1 METIYI
7 SFLWHMHQP
16 FYKNLWTG
24 EYLLPWVLLHGT
36 KDYFDMPYMIKDYEK
51 IKQNFNLVPSLLLQL
66 RDYEAGEVDDIYLKI
81 LKKPAEELT
90 SDDKY
95 FILMNFF
102 NANWE
107 NMIKPFPRFY
117 ELLRKRGF
125 YYSKE
130 HIGYIQRYFSVQDF
144 RDIQILFFLSWIDP
158 LFFSMYE
165 ELQRLK
171 AKGRFF
177 TEEDKERLIKIQH
190 EILKG
195 IIPIYK
201 ELAEKDKIELS
212 TSPFYHPI
220 IPLLID
226 NRIARVALP
235 DLNLPEKPF
244 SYPEDAIAQIEKALA
259 YFHDIFGFLPE
270 GMWPPEGSVS
280 NDALKIYMKN
290 NINWVVT
297 DEDILFKSLNIEE
310 RKIGDSALSSYEYL
324 CKPYIFE
331 SDGKKI
337 HMIFREKMLSDLIS
351 FHYSRMHP
359 KDAAED
365 LIKRILLIRGQVK
378 NKIRRPILNIT
389 MDGENA
395 WENYTNDG
403 WDFFKF
409 LYDMI
414 EKEERIRPVTIS
426 EYLKE
431 ADNFGHIFNC
441 FAGSW
446 INHNFYIWIGHIE
459 DNTAWSLLTETREVL
474 EREDPEKKNKNAWE
488 SIYIAEGS
496 DWNWWYGD
504 DHASENDEIFDL
516 LFRENLSNV
525 YRFLEKEPPAKLSIP
540 VIIEEREVKPQKE
553 PVNFIKPIID
563 GKSTNYFEWMGS
575 GYLEN
580 KSHGV
585 SIHESIN
592 LIKGFYFGFDERFFY
607 LRADLD
613 KIYLNNEKDIT
624 FDIQITACDRTFNIS
639 YSIKDN
645 LVNAD
650 IPVTIAYG
658 DILEAALEVASL
670 GVNAKDKIFL
680 WLTLKIREMRVD
692 RIPSRG
698 YLSITVPSKD
708 FEMEMWYV

>member
-1 METIYI
+1 MDTIYL

-36 KDYFDMPYMIKDYEK
+36 KDYYDMPYVIKDYEK
-51 IKQNFNLVPSLLLQL
+51 IRQNFNLVPSLLLQL
-66 RDYEAGEVDDIYLKI
+66 KDYVKDDVDDIYLKI
-81 LKKPAEELT
+81 LKKPADEL
-90 SDDKY
+90 SGDDKS

-102 NANWE
+102 NANWQ
-107 NMIKPFPRFY
+107 NMIKPFPRYY
-117 ELLRKRGF
+117 ELLKRRGF

-130 HIGYIQRYFSVQDF
+130 HLDDIIRYFTIQDM
-144 RDIQILFFLSWIDP
+144 RDIQVLFFLSWIDP
-158 LFFSMYE
+158 VFYNIFD

-171 AKGRFF
+171 SKGRFF
-177 TEEDKERLIKIQH
+177 TEEDKEVIIKVQH

-195 IIPIYK
+195 IIPFYK
-201 ELAEKDKIELS
+201 EMAEKGKIELS

-235 DLNLPEKPF
+235 EITLPEKPF
-244 SYPEDAIAQIEKALA
+244 SYPEDADAQIEKALI
-259 YFHDIFGFLPE
+259 YFQDTFGYLPV

-280 NDALKIYMKN
+280 NDTLKLYMKH
-290 NINWVVT
+290 NIKWVVT

-310 RKIGDSALSSYEYL
+310 RKNDDGYLSYPEYL
-324 CKPYIFE
+324 YRPYIFE

-337 HMIFREKMLSDLIS
+337 NIIFRDKLLSDLIS
-351 FHYSRMHP
+351 FHYSRRHP
-359 KDAAED
+359 KDAAMD
-365 LIKRILLIRGQVK
+365 LIKRIVSIGDQVK
-378 NKIRRPILNIT
+378 DKIKKPIVNIT

-395 WENYTNDG
+395 WENYINDG
-403 WDFFKF
+403 WDFFRY

-414 EKEERIRPVTIS
+414 ENEDRIRCTTIS
-426 EYLKE
+426 DYLKE
-431 ADNFGHIFNC
+431 ADSFGYLSNC

-446 INHNFYIWIGHIE
+446 INHNFSIWIGHIE
-459 DNTAWSLLTETREVL
+459 DNTAWSLLTETRQLIEI
-474 EREDPEKKNKNAWE
+474 EDPQRKNENAWE

-525 YRFLEKEPPAKLSIP
+525 YRFLGKEPPPKLSIP
-540 VIIEEREVKPQKE
+540 VIVEEREVKPKRE
-553 PVNFIKPIID
+553 PVNFIHPTID
-563 GKSTNYFEWMGS
+563 GKMTNYFEWIGA
-575 GYLEN
+575 GFIEN

-585 SIHESIN
+585 AIHESIT
-592 LIKGFYFGFDERFFY
+592 LIKGLYFGFNERFFY
-607 LRADLD
+607 LRADLNRS
-613 KIYLNNEKDIT
+613 YLNSEDDIT
-624 FDIQITACDRTFNIS
+624 YDIQITAPQRTFNIS
-639 YSIKDN
+639 YSVKDN
-645 LVNAD
+645 IVKAD
-650 IPVTIAYG
+650 IPIIIAYK
-658 DILEAALEVASL
+658 DILEASIEVESL
-670 GVNAKDKIFL
+670 GVNAHDKLFL
-680 WLTLKIREMRVD
+680 WLTLKIKEMRVD

-698 YLSITVPSKD
+698 YLSITVPSKN